1 MAQVD
6 GLEPAD
12 GGKSPRDKPRVGAAL
27 RVGAE
32 TEGSLAR
39 AESGRAGVLCLVSRS
54 ENVQRPTVGRAV
66 LAGGVASGFCVYLL
80 RDAAGRVRYV
90 GKGRPSRAQASAAER
105 QLDYELAAVN
115 ISEREAF
122 NIEARLINLLSVELD
137 NIAIPPWPRGE
148 AERWHAP
155 GLLSLRPPLAFTS
168 DELTAW
174 RSRFGL
180 NRPQLAELLG
190 MGTGRAAHN
199 TIQRWEIGVH
209 RIPPH
214 LPLALAELE
223 RQLAARSSPT
233 CGDA

>member
-12 GGKSPRDKPRVGAAL
+12 CGSSLRDKPRVGAAL
-27 RVGAE
+27 RAGAE
-32 TEGSLAR
+32 AEGSLAG
-39 AESGRAGVLCLVSRS
+39 AEGGRAGVLRLVSRS
-54 ENVQRPTVGRAV
+54 ESIQRSTVRRAV
-66 LAGGVASGFCVYLL
+66 LAGDAASGFCVYLL

-122 NIEARLINLLSVELD
+122 DIEARLINLLSVELD
-137 NIAIPPWPRGE
+137 NIAMPPWPRGE
-148 AERWHAP
+148 IERWHAP
-155 GLLSLRPPLAFTS
+155 GLPSLRPPFVFMP
-168 DELTAW
+168 DELMAW
-174 RSRFGL
+174 RKRFGL

-199 TIQRWEIGVH
+199 TIQRWEAGVH
-209 RIPPH
+209 RIPPY
-214 LPLALAELE
+214 LRLALKWLE
-223 RQLAARSSPT
+223 RQLAARGSVASEEE
-233 CGDA
+233 